1 MRMSS
6 ILEPKNMAARKNP
19 TAIGWFHL
27 QVGTE
32 TMPAVGPIPG
42 MNKAFWLRPCQQG
55 TMTMIVPVHTM
66 TAPERR

>member
-6 ILEPKNMAARKNP
+6 ILEPKKMAARKNP

-32 TMPAVGPIPG
+32 TMPGFGPIPG
-42 MNKAFWLRPCQQG
+42 MNKA
-55 TMTMIVPVHTM
+55 
-66 TAPERR
+66 